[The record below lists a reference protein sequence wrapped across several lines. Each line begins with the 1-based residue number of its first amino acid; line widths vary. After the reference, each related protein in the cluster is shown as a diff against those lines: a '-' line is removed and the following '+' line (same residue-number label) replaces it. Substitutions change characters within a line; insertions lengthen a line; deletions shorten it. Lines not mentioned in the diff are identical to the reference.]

1 MVRGADA
8 GPLLHHNR
16 RDPGWPAGG
25 RARSLPLR
33 APSLLLRHPADTLR
47 LLPGLHQLDRTAGR
61 GPGGRGSRL
70 QDPGRGAGAAG
81 GARRALR
88 RLHAADQAAGPSP
101 DLKRVGKLYL
111 VSTPIGNLDDITLRA
126 LHVLETVDLI
136 AAEDTRHTLKLLT
149 HFGLRRPLVSLHA
162 HNEQRQLAAILERL
176 QHHDV
181 ALVSDAGTPALSDPG
196 VRLVSAAVASG
207 QEVIP
212 VPGPSAVLAALVAS
226 GLPTNQ
232 FTFLGFLPRRR
243 GELERLL
250 REAAESRRTF
260 LFFESPHRMLKTLAI
275 MAAAIG
281 PRSVVVARELTKKHE
296 EFLRG
301 TPAELSEHFQRVPP
315 RGELTVVVAGSEWR
329 EARKHVDG

>member
-1 MVRGADA
+1 
-8 GPLLHHNR
+8 
-16 RDPGWPAGG
+16 
-25 RARSLPLR
+25 
-33 APSLLLRHPADTLR
+33 
-47 LLPGLHQLDRTAGR
+47 
-61 GPGGRGSRL
+61 
-70 QDPGRGAGAAG
+70 
-81 GARRALR
+81 
-88 RLHAADQAAGPSP
+88 
-101 DLKRVGKLYL
+101 VGKLYL

-136 AAEDTRHTLKLLT
+136 AAEDTRHTLKLMT
-149 HFGLRRPLVSLHA
+149 HFRLRRPLISLHA

-260 LFFESPHRMLKTLAI
+260 LFFESPHRILKTLAI

-281 PRSVVVARELTKKHE
+281 PRSMVVARELTKRHE

-301 TPAELSEHFQRVPP
+301 TPAELSERFQRVAP
-315 RGELTVVVAGSEWR
+315 RGELTVVVAGSEWSDTKR
-329 EARKHVDG
+329 HVDG